1 MKCCKLCK
9 YCSVQ
14 NSILVGMLCS
24 QWLSQYEQ
32 CYLISN
38 FNGFMMCRAL
48 CDDLNKGTIVFG
60 LGDGDVTI
68 YANIIT
74 LCI

>member
-1 MKCCKLCK
+1 
-9 YCSVQ
+9 
-14 NSILVGMLCS
+14 
-24 QWLSQYEQ
+24 
-32 CYLISN
+32 
-38 FNGFMMCRAL
+38 MMCRAL

-68 YANIIT
+68 YASIIT